1 MTFTIPAEL
10 AAQFVRRVPSR
21 DRSRYVAEAISA
33 KLSEREAR
41 LIRSCAAANRS
52 SDLRRIER
60 EWEAM
65 AESET
70 LGEPWTNDPPR

>member
-1 MTFTIPAEL
+1 VT
-10 AAQFVRRVPSR
+10 
-21 DRSRYVAEAISA
+21 EAISA